1 VSSKISSLTHQ
12 LAVRSAQAG
21 AFALNTFGQ
30 SLQPAAALHSGR
42 LAPSA
47 YRWLVL
53 ASCVL
58 WIVLWFVAR
67 GFELRPHVGFW
78 YPPAALSFALLLL
91 LGRKAWLPVWLSGF
105 LLAAGIQLWLPGYQ
119 KTEIGLYLITLLI
132 YPLVHVAGYAVGAM
146 LYRRHSPQPLDFSQ
160 PVAVYQLLLCAL
172 LGSALAALGGSWLNM
187 QTEDYD
193 LSLFLQV
200 FLSWWS
206 GDAIAVV
213 TLAPL
218 MIVLYQ
224 QFYLLQTNQPEKHFR
239 SFDASYGCVL
249 AGALILL
256 ILMLA
261 LRQYWLPQFPFSL
274 IVLVAAG
281 GLIWLAIH
289 YHLLATVTALALY
302 GFTGAVFAVLSKDP
316 LLVIEFN
323 FLLPLLSGCTLMA
336 HALPQLRRQNRD
348 LSEQALQ
355 DSLTRLPNRRAL
367 EQDYQGCIQQ
377 PEQSHAVIMLDI
389 DHFKQI
395 NDNHGHAMGD
405 LVLQRLAVLL
415 REQQFDGTTKAYRLG
430 GEEFVLLLPATT
442 LSEAIRCAEQIR
454 SKLPLLSGLPVTVTA
469 SFGVVAANQMKL
481 GELLELADRQMYQAK
496 SAGRNRVCG

>member
-1 VSSKISSLTHQ
+1 M
-12 LAVRSAQAG
+12 QAG
-21 AFALNTFGQ
+21 AVVLNTFGQ
-30 SLQPAAALHSGR
+30 FLQPALHTGQ
-42 LAPSA
+42 LAPAA

-53 ASCVL
+53 ASCGLWVL
-58 WIVLWFVAR
+58 LWFVAR

-91 LGRKAWLPVWLSGF
+91 LGRKALLPVWLSGF
-105 LLAAGIQLWLPGYQ
+105 LLAGGIQLWLPGYQ
-119 KTEIGLYLITLLI
+119 KNDLGLYLITLLI
-132 YPLVHVAGYAVGAM
+132 YPLVHVVGYAIAAM
-146 LYRRHSPQPLDFSQ
+146 LYRRHSPQPFDFSQ

-187 QTEDYD
+187 QTENYD
-193 LSLFLQV
+193 LSLFLQI

-206 GDAIAVV
+206 GDVIAVV

-218 MIVLYQ
+218 IMVLYQ
-224 QFYLLQTNQPEKHFR
+224 QFYLRQNNQSEQHFR
-239 SFDASYGCVL
+239 GFDVGYRWVL
-249 AGALILL
+249 ASALLLL

-274 IVLVAAG
+274 VVLVAAG

-289 YHLLATVTALALY
+289 HHLLATVTALALY

-316 LLVIEFN
+316 MLVIEFN
-323 FLLPLLSGCTLMA
+323 FLLPLLSGCSLMA

-367 EQDYQGCIQQ
+367 EQDYQVCNQQ
-377 PEQSHAVIMLDI
+377 PNQSNAVIMLDI
-389 DHFKQI
+389 DHFKRI

-405 LVLQRLAVLL
+405 LVLQQLAMLL
-415 REQQFDGTTKAYRLG
+415 QQQFTVAGKAYRLG
-430 GEEFVLLLPATT
+430 GEEFVLLLPDTRLA
-442 LSEAIRCAEQIR
+442 EAISCAEQIR
-454 SKLPLLSGLPVTVTA
+454 SKLQLLQGCPVTVTA
-469 SFGVVAANQMKL
+469 SFGVVAATQIKL
-481 GELLELADRQMYQAK
+481 GELLELADRQMYLAK